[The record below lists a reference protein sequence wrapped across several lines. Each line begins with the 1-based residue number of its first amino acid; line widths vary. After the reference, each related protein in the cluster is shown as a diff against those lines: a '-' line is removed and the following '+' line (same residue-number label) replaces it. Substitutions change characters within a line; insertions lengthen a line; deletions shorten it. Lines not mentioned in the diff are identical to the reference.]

1 MNMDHMAVIEQHE
14 SDVRSYVRSFPV
26 VFNKASGVWLED
38 TNGRRYLDFFAGA
51 SVLNYGH
58 NNPIMK
64 QALLEYIESDGI
76 THSLDMAST
85 ARAEFLDAFHRL
97 ILKPRNLDYKVQFPG
112 PAGNNAVEA
121 ALKIVRKVKGREK
134 IMSFTNAF
142 HGMTLGALSI
152 TGNAFK
158 RQGAGLPLTHSD
170 SMPFCD
176 YFGPEQNTMDYIDR
190 MLEDSGSGMDLPAAA
205 VVETVQAEGGVKV
218 ANDAWLRSLA
228 EVCRKYDILLIV
240 DDIQTGNGRC
250 GSFFSFESAGIV
262 PDVVTVSKSI
272 SGYGMPMA
280 LTLLRPELDVWE
292 PGEHNGTFRGNNLA
306 FVTATRTL
314 ETYWA
319 DDRFQHDITRRAAM
333 IEESLMNTVTR
344 YPEARGCPRGRG
356 MMQAIE
362 FADKDFAG
370 AVSRKAFTKGLI
382 IETAGPDDEVLK
394 LLPPLVISDAD
405 LRLGLSI
412 IEESIAEVARE
423 QGLLNDRQVANA

>member
-26 VFNKASGVWLED
+26 VFRKASGVWLED

-176 YFGPEQNTMDYIDR
+176 YFGPEQNTMEYIDR

-218 ANDAWLRSLA
+218 ANDDWLRGLA

-250 GSFFSFESAGIV
+250 GGFFSFESAGIV

-319 DDRFQHDITRRAAM
+319 DDRFEHDIARRTAM

-344 YPEARGCPRGRG
+344 YPEARGCP
-356 MMQAIE
+356 
-362 FADKDFAG
+362 D
-370 AVSRKAFTKGLI
+370 RKS
-382 IETAGPDDEVLK
+382 V
-394 LLPPLVISDAD
+394 V
-405 LRLGLSI
+405 
-412 IEESIAEVARE
+412 
-423 QGLLNDRQVANA
+423 